1 LWDADDGPALDVGV
15 RAAFGIPHSTNV
27 QLLGECLQRCALLVY
42 LPDGNGTAPLPVTI
56 DG

>member
-15 RAAFGIPHSTNV
+15 RAAFGIRHSTNV